1 MFCGNCGKQIDNNSS
16 FCPYCGASVNGNT
29 GHKPKHKNDN
39 KIKRIVVVALIVLAI
54 AIVAIK
60 GFAIYKSR
68 PTEEQLLAEVNNYQN
83 GGIVTSDGTWLYY
96 NDNGLCKMLLKD
108 GTKQKV
114 LSNDINPEKMYLA
127 GDQIYY
133 FSNLEFYKTKVNKP
147 KEEKLEFMSIFSED
161 GFQMDGNNYYY
172 YETNSPEGVYSAKA
186 SNTKKKKMLTD
197 ILPTKILMYKDYLY
211 VISGYTTI
219 DDVENPNY
227 GTWRIDKN
235 GKNKIALTGICPEYM
250 VFSGD
255 TIYYT
260 DEDGTLCSMA
270 LDGSQ
275 QEKYNGITIKEGLNV
290 TDEYVFY
297 LKEDDDDWYKTRI
310 HRVNKDGTNDIEL
323 NVESSENINVLG
335 DWLFYTNCEQNYE
348 IYKMSFDG
356 EYNEPIY

>member
-219 DDVENPNY
+219 DDVENPTNVGAIFRSAAALNAEAVLLTEGCADPLY
-227 GTWRIDKN
+227 RRAARVSMGT
-235 GKNKIALTGICPEYM
+235 
-250 VFSGD
+250 VFQLEWTYINRSDLPLLKESGF
-255 TIYYT
+255 
-260 DEDGTLCSMA
+260 TLMA
-270 LDGSQ
+270 LSLADDAKRLGDLNLNTNKRAVVLGNEDHGISQ
-275 QEKYNGITIKEGLNV
+275 EVLNTCDMNVIIPMSNGVDSLNV
-290 TDEYVFY
+290 ASASAVAF
-297 LKEDDDDWYKTRI
+297 W
-310 HRVNKDGTNDIEL
+310 
-323 NVESSENINVLG
+323 
-335 DWLFYTNCEQNYE
+335 E
-348 IYKMSFDG
+348 IF
-356 EYNEPIY
+356 